1 MRKTKSKLVTKPS
14 VTKPRSTPTPKL
26 QSVDEKLAENLK
38 QAEHHL
44 IEAVNLFSGPRKPD
58 RRVEYL
64 QRLNRAQEAITG
76 LYREE
81 LVRIRGPVK
90 KRGTK

>member
-1 MRKTKSKLVTKPS
+1 MQKNGSKVVPRAARRAPKP
-14 VTKPRSTPTPKL
+14 KPAPVPV
-26 QSVDEKLAENLK
+26 SVDDALSEHMK

-44 IEAVNLFSGPRKPD
+44 IEAVNLFSGPRKPE

-64 QRLNRAQEAITG
+64 SRLNRAQEAVTG

-81 LVRIRGPVK
+81 LVRIRGPIK
-90 KRGTK
+90 KRGSK